1 MNFSDIDLHLNQISN
16 YEIQQLISTGHCTPP
31 LFNSSIN
38 HFLEYDLSDNDLSDN
53 DLSDNDLSDNDLPD
67 NDFSDNDLPDNDLIF
82 NHFLEHDFSDNDIH
96 PLSSLDDDISYNT
109 SYNWNSYTVPNITSF
124 SKPVLTR
131 SSHYDISFNNM

>member
-1 MNFSDIDLHLNQISN
+1 MNFSDIDLHLNQLSN
-16 YEIQQLISTGHCTPP
+16 YEIQQLINTGHCTPP
-31 LFNSSIN
+31 VFNSSIN
-38 HFLEYDLSDNDLSDN
+38 HFLDYDLSN
-53 DLSDNDLSDNDLPD
+53 

-96 PLSSLDDDISYNT
+96 PLSSLDDDDISYNT

-131 SSHYDISFNNM
+131 SSHYDISFNNI

>member
-1 MNFSDIDLHLNQISN
+1 MNFSDIDLHLNQLSN
-16 YEIQQLISTGHCTPP
+16 YEIQQLINTGHCTPP
-31 LFNSSIN
+31 VFNSSIN
-38 HFLEYDLSDNDLSDN
+38 HFLDYDLSDNDLPDN
-53 DLSDNDLSDNDLPD
+53 DFSDNDLPD

-96 PLSSLDDDISYNT
+96 PLSSLDDDDISYNT

-131 SSHYDISFNNM
+131 SSHYDISFNNI